1 MPGRRV
7 VVDSVPVNDELD
19 LLELRLEHLSPYVDR
34 FVIAESAQTFTGEPK
49 PLHVT
54 QNLDRFAQYADRMEI
69 VIYAPGR
76 DDSAWDRERLAR
88 TTLLQ
93 RLQQLEEDSVVLLG
107 DVDEFPSSSQAQAL
121 QTVDGPVVVP
131 LDTFYRRAN
140 WRLELDTPFLKTKA
154 MPVRDLPGDLHA
166 LRLDEELPEV
176 TGERGAHLSFM
187 GFDAAALAAK
197 LLAFSHTE
205 YQFAASAAERV
216 LGVSDDMALD
226 HFGRSRARGGG
237 VLTYVAPPDES
248 ELHGWLRSRR
258 PEWFGSRPKAVHVW
272 RAMSAAALDE
282 AMSSHDASK
291 LADLGAWGTV
301 RSPSARRL
309 LVLRARAALGRIRH
323 GRRH

>member
-1 MPGRRV
+1 M
-7 VVDSVPVNDELD
+7 DSVPVNDELD
-19 LLELRLEHLSPYVDR
+19 LLELRLEHLWPYVDR

-54 QNLDRFAQYADRMEI
+54 QNRDRFAQYADRMEI
-69 VIYAPGR
+69 VIYSPGR

-88 TTLLQ
+88 ATLLQ

-107 DVDEFPSSSQAQAL
+107 DVDEFPSCSQAQAL
-121 QTVDGPVVVP
+121 RLVEGPVVVP
-131 LDTFYRRAN
+131 LETFYRRAN

-154 MPVRDLPGDLHA
+154 MPVRDLPDDLHA
-166 LRLDEELPEV
+166 LRLDEQYPEV
-176 TGERGAHLSFM
+176 TGVPGAHLSFM
-187 GFDAAALAAK
+187 GFDAADLAAK

-237 VLTYVAPPDES
+237 VLTYVPQSDES
-248 ELHGWLRSRR
+248 ELHIWLRNRR
-258 PEWFGSRPKAVHVW
+258 PEWFGARPRAAEVW

-282 AMSSHDASK
+282 AMTSQDASR
-291 LADLGAWGTV
+291 LAAIGVRGTL
-301 RSPSARRL
+301 RSPAARRL
-309 LVLRARAALGRIRH
+309 FVLRVRTELGRIRH
-323 GRRH
+323 GRAR